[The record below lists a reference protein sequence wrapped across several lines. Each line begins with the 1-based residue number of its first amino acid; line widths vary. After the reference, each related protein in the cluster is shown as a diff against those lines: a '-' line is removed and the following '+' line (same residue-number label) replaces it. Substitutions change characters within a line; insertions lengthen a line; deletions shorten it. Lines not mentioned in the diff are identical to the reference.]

1 MWFVKQNFDITSL
14 KLQKEEVSEAKWVT
28 LDELNEML
36 RNNEFCPTFHQSLNP
51 FLNYLIGS

>member
-1 MWFVKQNFDITSL
+1 MWFVKQNFDIASL

-36 RNNEFCPTFHQSLNP
+36 RNNEFCPTFH
-51 FLNYLIGS
+51 